1 MKDMSKSRHPN
12 KLTSVLQ
19 QDILKHIVTTRDA
32 GYDTLM
38 VDIKRDRITILQSL
52 ETLVKR
58 NYVKK
63 VEIGP
68 YFERNIKFMLKPTTK
83 GIIYSIAFLDVGFD
97 TILKTIGEQND
108 FVRYNELMKNIVN
121 KSERNEFMKNTAQA
135 LIDFDTFDENGEMK
149 ITKGE
154 DFFNY
159 GIMMALTGLGRK
171 KSPKSS
177 VYFDNQSID
186 SLRKIFSVDELKEI
200 QEYYSKVRRYVNTTT
215 DAIDKG
221 LSV

>member
-19 QDILKHIVTTRDA
+19 QDILKHIVTTRNA